1 MFIRK
6 MDAGE
11 GHICLDLNSFTA
23 VAGAWALGASSSYYF
38 YATVSNSTAPAN
50 GDKISFKI
58 YLASGIYKIYH
69 LGTKNSNQGIL
80 QFALDGADVHSID
93 QYNATL
99 VNNSSTSSSN
109 ISIARAGLYTLT
121 MYANGKNASSSS
133 YVVSAHQVAFV
144 RVS

>member
-6 MDAGE
+6 MDSGE

-23 VAGAWALGASSSYYF
+23 VQGTWALGASSSYYF
-38 YATVSNSTAPAN
+38 YATVSNSSSAN

-69 LGTKNSNQGIL
+69 LGTKNANQGIL
-80 QFALDGADVHSID
+80 QFALDGADVHNID

-99 VNNSSTSSSN
+99 INNSSSSSAN
-109 ISIARAGLYTLT
+109 INVSRAGLYTLT
-121 MYANGKNASSSS
+121 LYVNGKNASSTN